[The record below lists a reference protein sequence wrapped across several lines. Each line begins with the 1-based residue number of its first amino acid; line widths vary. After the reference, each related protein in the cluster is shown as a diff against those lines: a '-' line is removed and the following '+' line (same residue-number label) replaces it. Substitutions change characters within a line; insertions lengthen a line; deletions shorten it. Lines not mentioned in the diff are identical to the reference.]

1 MAFDELPFAFL
12 HDKRKLVAPNRLS
25 VPLTFDV
32 KDVVVSPMSPYLS
45 AGFAVNHNRGI
56 PMSIRSRAGKT
67 AQKYVLARSAKW
79 DRCLRQFQMPVPP
92 AISSSTR

>member
-12 HDKRKLVAPNRLS
+12 HDERKLVAPNRLS

-45 AGFAVNHNRGI
+45 AGFAVNHNRGTRI
-56 PMSIRSRAGKT
+56 HGLVDHGGRVGFRGP
-67 AQKYVLARSAKW
+67 
-79 DRCLRQFQMPVPP
+79 
-92 AISSSTR
+92 STGLIE